1 MAIVVLVLWAFTAGA
16 GFYLLVTSSLG
27 RASTP
32 DPEAAAPATQPAAQ
46 SAPAAPSVAH
56 AVQPAVAAAAQPA
69 APAAQSAAAPSAAPA
84 VQPAAAQ
91 PATAAAGPPASP
103 RREAS
108 PREMRRAARERW
120 DPPSLTA
127 ARQAP
132 VLPGARSVLE
142 FAHPAC
148 GLVGFAFWLGFT
160 LIHARGLGWI
170 AFGLIALT
178 ACLGLAWFTANVRPA
193 RPDDRDRPA
202 SYFSGRLMVLHGCAA
217 AVTIT
222 LAALTALVLRG

>member
-27 RASTP
+27 RAGTR
-32 DPEAAAPATQPAAQ
+32 DREAAAPATQPAA
-46 SAPAAPSVAH
+46 A
-56 AVQPAVAAAAQPA
+56 
-69 APAAQSAAAPSAAPA
+69 
-84 VQPAAAQ
+84 QPAAAQ
-91 PATAAAGPPASP
+91 PAAASVTQPAAAAQPLASAQG
-103 RREAS
+103 EAS
-108 PREMRRAARERW
+108 PREARRAARQRW

-127 ARQAP
+127 ARKAP

-170 AFGLIALT
+170 AFGLIAFT
-178 ACLGLAWFTANVRPA
+178 ACLGLAWFTANVRGA
-193 RPDDRDRPA
+193 RTGDRDLPA
-202 SYFSGRLMVLHGCAA
+202 PYFSGRLMVVHGCAA

-222 LAALTALVLRG
+222 LAALSALVIRG

>member
-1 MAIVVLVLWAFTAGA
+1 MAIVVLVLWLFTAGA

-27 RASTP
+27 RAGTP
-32 DPEAAAPATQPAAQ
+32 DPEAAAPAAQPTAA
-46 SAPAAPSVAH
+46 S
-56 AVQPAVAAAAQPA
+56 AAQPA
-69 APAAQSAAAPSAAPA
+69 AAPGVSAA
-84 VQPAAAQ
+84 QPAAAARPQ
-91 PATAAAGPPASP
+91 APPQREAS
-103 RREAS
+103 RREA
-108 PREMRRAARERW
+108 RRAARERW

-127 ARQAP
+127 ARKAP

-148 GLVGFAFWLGFT
+148 GLVGLAFWLGFT

-178 ACLGLAWFTANVRPA
+178 ACLGLAWFTANVRAA
-193 RPDDRDRPA
+193 RPGDGGRPA
-202 SYFSGRLMVLHGCAA
+202 PYFSGRLMVLHGCAA

-222 LAALTALVLRG
+222 LAALAALVIRG

>member
-27 RASTP
+27 RAGTP
-32 DPEAAAPATQPAAQ
+32 DREAAAPAAQPAAA
-46 SAPAAPSVAH
+46 SAA
-56 AVQPAVAAAAQPA
+56 QPAVAARPQASAQ
-69 APAAQSAAAPSAAPA
+69 
-84 VQPAAAQ
+84 
-91 PATAAAGPPASP
+91 
-103 RREAS
+103 REAS
-108 PREMRRAARERW
+108 PREMRRAARQRW

-127 ARQAP
+127 ARKAP

-160 LIHARGLGWI
+160 LVHARGLGWI

-178 ACLGLAWFTANVRPA
+178 ACLGLAWFTANA
-193 RPDDRDRPA
+193 RAARRGDGDRPA
-202 SYFSGRLMVLHGCAA
+202 PYFSGRLMALHGCAA

-222 LAALTALVLRG
+222 LAALTALVIRG